1 MHQEPQCNRE
11 QSGADVHSDR
21 AKYRNGYKIIRR
33 LKNIFERKLGLIF
46 QNKETVI
53 ELNGCT
59 IEAYPSNHL
68 DSYRSLDNP
77 KIILLDESDFWRKSE
92 IDNVRHVAERY
103 IGKSD
108 PYIVMVSTPNAPN
121 GLFEKI
127 EKQPEDSCIYNR
139 LNMDYTYGINKIYSR

>member
-1 MHQEPQCNRE
+1 
-11 QSGADVHSDR
+11 VHSDR

-139 LNMDYTYGINKIYSR
+139 LKMDYTYGINKIYSR

>member
-1 MHQEPQCNRE
+1 
-11 QSGADVHSDR
+11 
-21 AKYRNGYKIIRR
+21 

-139 LNMDYTYGINKIYSR
+139 LKMDYTYGINKIYSR